1 MTAQNP
7 YPKRAQVQSTQSE
20 HPWTTVARTI
30 FQAVIGFAAAWA
42 LIVEAAGV
50 DQTIPWVATS
60 LAITAGITRVMA
72 LPAVNEWLARFIPWL
87 APEGKTD
94 LSASKDDPMDE
105 NGDPLGKLTD
115 LE

>member
-7 YPKRAQVQSTQSE
+7 YPKRASVQTQAAY
-20 HPWTTVARTI
+20 PWHTVARTI

-60 LAITAGITRVMA
+60 LAITAAITRIMA
-72 LPAVNEWLARFIPWL
+72 LPQVNEWLSRFIPWL
-87 APEGKTD
+87 APEGKTK
-94 LSASKDDPMDE
+94 LTASQGDPVDE
-105 NGDPLGKLTD
+105 NGDPLGALTD
-115 LE
+115 SE